1 MDVMNFLFASDS
13 FKGSLSSDKINK
25 ILCETAEKIFPDSRC
40 KGVFMADGGEGTV
53 QAIMAETGGE
63 LRTVTVKNPLFE
75 DITATYGCIG
85 KTAAVI
91 EMATASGLPLIP
103 QRKRNPLY
111 TTSYGTGQLI
121 ADALDHGIADIT
133 IALGGSATNDGGMG
147 AMTALGVRFLDK
159 DGIALSGT
167 GENLE
172 RVWDIDLSNMHPGVK
187 NTKFTIMC
195 DVNNPLIGPDGATLT
210 FGAQKGGDSAA
221 LPRLEAGMTHYA
233 EVLKKC
239 LGSDAAGLPG
249 AGAAGGLGAAFLAFL
264 NGKLKSGIETV
275 LDLIHFDDLLKKAD
289 FVITGEGRMDWQS
302 VCGKVPYGV
311 GMRCRAAGVPAAAI
325 VGGMGT
331 GAEKIYACGVC
342 SVMPITNGP
351 MGLDEAVEC
360 AEELYRDAAERLFR
374 LLKAGMDI
382 QEVKCSFHPH

>member
-1 MDVMNFLFASDS
+1 MNFLFASDS
-13 FKGSLSSDKINK
+13 FKGSLSSDKINE
-25 ILCETAEKIFPDSRC
+25 ILCETAKKIFPGCRC

-63 LRTVTVKNPLFE
+63 LRTINVKNPLFE
-75 DITATYGCIG
+75 DITAAYGCIG
-85 KTAAVI
+85 KSAAVI
-91 EMATASGLPLIP
+91 EMAAASGLPLIP
-103 QRKRNPLY
+103 QSKRNPLY

-121 ADALDHGIADIT
+121 ADALERGIADIT

-147 AMTALGVRFLDK
+147 AMTALGVRFFDK
-159 DGIALSGT
+159 DGTALPGT
-167 GENLE
+167 GESLE
-172 RVWDIDLSNMHPGVK
+172 RVWDIDLSNLHPCVK

-195 DVNNPLIGPDGATLT
+195 DVNNPLTGPDGVTLT
-210 FGAQKGGDSAA
+210 FGAQKGGDNAA
-221 LPRLEAGMTHYA
+221 LSRLEAGMTHYA
-233 EVLKKC
+233 KVLRNC
-239 LGSDAAGLPG
+239 LGTDVDRLPG

-264 NGKLKSGIETV
+264 NGTLKSGIEAV
-275 LDLIHFDDLLKKAD
+275 LDLIHFDDLLKKTD

-331 GAEKIYACGVC
+331 GAEKIYDCGVC
-342 SVMPITNGP
+342 SIMPITNGP
-351 MGLDEAVEC
+351 MELDEALER
-360 AEELYRDAAERLFR
+360 AEELYRGAAERLFR

-382 QEVKCSFHPH
+382 QEVKCSFHPD